1 MQFKKQSLLI
11 ASAML
16 VTAFAGSLVAI
27 AETLS
32 EDAYKYRESVMTSL
46 KGHIGAASM
55 HARGL
60 VDGPEYLVEH
70 AQGLA
75 NGVSEIKTLF
85 PEGSDVEGS
94 DALAVIWQEPEAF
107 DAAIAKAVAATNAF
121 VKATESGDKATVAA
135 AFREVG
141 GACKGCHDKFRAPQ
155 D

>member
-1 MQFKKQSLLI
+1 
-11 ASAML
+11 ML

-121 VKATESGDKATVAA
+121 VKAAEDGDKATVAT

>member
-1 MQFKKQSLLI
+1 MQFKKQAFLK

-16 VTAFAGSLVAI
+16 VTVFAGSLVAI
-27 AETLS
+27 AETVS

>member
-1 MQFKKQSLLI
+1 MQTKKHALLAIGVSLATI
-11 ASAML
+11 
-16 VTAFAGSLVAI
+16 FAGSLIAI
-27 AETLS
+27 AETTS
-32 EDAYKYRESVMTSL
+32 QDAFDYRKSVMTSL
-46 KGHIGAASM
+46 KGHIGASSM

-60 VDGPEYLVEH
+60 VSGSEYLVEH

-75 NGVSEIKTLF
+75 NGASEIKTLF
-85 PEGSDVEGS
+85 AEGSNVEGS

-121 VKATESGDKATVAA
+121 VKAAEGGDKATIAA

>member
-94 DALAVIWQEPEAF
+94 DALPVIWQEPEAF

-121 VKATESGDKATVAA
+121 VKATEDGDKATVAA